1 MKNFS
6 NSTYKGRNNCSHL
19 FFCANDFRAPDG
31 GVSFSFR
38 MVLPVRQEAII
49 AYYFDMCIEKYCNYS
64 VLREQNHY
72 YYSQRN
78 DTVSYYTVSYQ
89 LPASILRPIR

>member
-19 FFCANDFRAPDG
+19 FFCANDFRTPDG
-31 GVSFSFR
+31 VFPFLSR

-49 AYYFDMCIEKYCNYS
+49 AYYFDMCIKKYCSYS
-64 VLREQNHY
+64 VLREKYHY
-72 YYSQRN
+72 YY
-78 DTVSYYTVSYQ
+78 
-89 LPASILRPIR
+89 